1 MLIFIKLCRQRN
13 KLYNYILIEIA
24 IIIIVFA
31 HTKGSFFGIIIM
43 SKGKTTE
50 RTNDMETITVK
61 EVNGY
66 KVEKYANTRG
76 QYFVNI
82 REGNGFREFH
92 TFRTIKDAVKFI
104 ETAL

>member
-1 MLIFIKLCRQRN
+1 M
-13 KLYNYILIEIA
+13 
-24 IIIIVFA
+24 IVFA

-43 SKGKTTE
+43 SKEKNNRKE
-50 RTNDMETITVK
+50 NNMEKITVK

-76 QYFVNI
+76 QYFVNV